1 MKKNPAVNPF
11 ASAVK
16 PRGLRD
22 HFVREGKVVK
32 KKKKL
37 IKKRKQKR
45 EKHT

>member
-37 IKKRKQKR
+37 IKKENKK
-45 EKHT
+45 EKKHT